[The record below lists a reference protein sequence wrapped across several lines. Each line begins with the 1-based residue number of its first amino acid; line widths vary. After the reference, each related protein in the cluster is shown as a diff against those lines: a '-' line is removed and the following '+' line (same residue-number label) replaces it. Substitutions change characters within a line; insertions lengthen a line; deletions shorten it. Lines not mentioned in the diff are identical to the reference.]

1 MTDEDRMIVSEPLSD
16 LPGVWIAVPES
27 TALVIQSGIDE
38 QVPFEPR
45 MPALATA

>member
-1 MTDEDRMIVSEPLSD
+1 VIVSEPLSD

-27 TALVIQSGIDE
+27 TALVIQPGLDE

-45 MPALATA
+45 MPAAAPAGAGA